1 MAELDDDEPL
11 PLRVKNALRQLLKD
25 GLPRK
30 ERVAEKFGMTVR
42 TLQRH
47 LQQAGSSYQQTL
59 DELRRELAE
68 HYLLHSEL
76 PIQDIAQYLGF
87 TESRSFHRSFQ
98 GLDRADARRVPATA
112 QGAGGAMRTAA
123 IRPPSAQSSS
133 SLSGMNATPSPSTR
147 VRPSRTSTSPSA
159 QEALRSTP
167 ELWFG

>member
-1 MAELDDDEPL
+1 M
-11 PLRVKNALRQLLKD
+11 KNALRQLLKD

-87 TESRSFHRSFQ
+87 TESRSFHRSF
-98 GLDRADARRVPATA
+98 RAGPGRRPAST
-112 QGAGGAMRTAA
+112 GNGGRS
-123 IRPPSAQSSS
+123 R
-133 SLSGMNATPSPSTR
+133 R
-147 VRPSRTSTSPSA
+147 RRERRPSGHRRLSRAVRSA
-159 QEALRSTP
+159 E
-167 ELWFG
+167 